1 MSYTVIARLLFALTP
16 MLPCAVLATESPTTS
31 DAGVTTLAESVIPAK
46 PIVTRAQLDAYLHDT
61 PAASSPLSW
70 LTPGAQRR
78 FLDSIIF
85 GEHGL
90 GGMSLDDL
98 SYELTREQAYTL
110 LRLFGAQNYA
120 IALDARSTPRPASDD
135 RQASTLESSYDRLIA
150 ASDTGE
156 DNTALTQT
164 LSRIY
169 AEQFTPFQTDAQRHA
184 LSDRDVEFL
193 FRAATTLAFHVTSQ
207 PSYLA
212 DMRSDFAEL
221 ARRHRVDRPHASNLY
236 EMLLTSHHAD
246 EARALLAAQPLIE
259 RNPAPVMHTA
269 SRIRDG
275 QPSLWIA
282 TPGTRK
288 RELVRFRFNIRA
300 PAQVV
305 VLASTGC
312 HFSRNAAR
320 DIEAD
325 PLLRELFRD
334 HAQWVTPPDEIT
346 AFDAVQDWNQTHPAL
361 RLGIAYDDATLPMVE
376 RFETPT
382 FYFLSHGAVVDKV
395 VGWPDEGN
403 LEAIRRG
410 LRKIDLMR

>member
-16 MLPCAVLATESPTTS
+16 MLPCAVLATESPTAP

-98 SYELTREQAYTL
+98 SYELTREQAYDL
-110 LRLFGAQNYA
+110 LHLFGAQSYA
-120 IALDARSTPRPASDD
+120 IALDARSTPRPAGDD
-135 RQASTLESSYDRLIA
+135 KQASLLESHFDQLIA
-150 ASDTGE
+150 ASETDEG
-156 DNTALTQT
+156 NTTQAQT
-164 LSRIY
+164 LNRIY
-169 AEQFTPFQTDAQRHA
+169 AEQFAPFQTDAQRHV
-184 LSDRDVEFL
+184 LGDRDVEFL
-193 FRAATTLAFHVTSQ
+193 FRAATTMTFRVTSQ
-207 PSYLA
+207 PNYLA

-221 ARRHRVDRPHASNLY
+221 VRRHRVDRPHASNLY
-236 EMLLTSHHAD
+236 DALITAHHVD
-246 EARALLAAQPLIE
+246 EARALLAAYPLID
-259 RNPAPVMHTA
+259 RSPAPAMRSST
-269 SRIRDG
+269 RIRDG
-275 QPSLWIA
+275 QPSLWIV
-282 TPGTRK
+282 TPGARK
-288 RELVRFRFNIRA
+288 RELVRFRFNIRT

-325 PLLRELFRD
+325 PQLRMLFRD
-334 HAQWVTPPDEIT
+334 YAQWVAPPDEVT
-346 AFDAVQDWNQTHPAL
+346 AFDAVQDWNQAHPTL
-361 RLGIAYDDATLPMVE
+361 RLGIAYDNATLPMVD

-382 FYFLSHGAVVDKV
+382 FYFLSHGTVVDKV

>member
-1 MSYTVIARLLFALTP
+1 MPYTAIARLLFALTP
-16 MLPCAVLATESPTTS
+16 ILPCAVLATESPTLS
-31 DAGVTTLAESVIPAK
+31 DAGVTTRAELVIPAK
-46 PIVTRAQLDAYLHDT
+46 PIATRAQLDTYLHDT

-78 FLDSIIF
+78 FLDSVVF
-85 GEHGL
+85 GQHGL
-90 GGMSLDDL
+90 GGMSLNDL

-120 IALDARSTPRPASDD
+120 LALDARSTPRPVGGDK
-135 RQASTLESSYDRLIA
+135 QASTLESHYDQLIV
-150 ASDTGE
+150 ASNQDEADATR
-156 DNTALTQT
+156 AHT
-164 LSRIY
+164 LNRIY
-169 AEQFTPFQTDAQRHA
+169 AEQFAPFQTDAQRHA
-184 LSDRDVEFL
+184 LGDRDVEFL
-193 FRAATTLAFHVTSQ
+193 FRAAATLAFRVTSQ
-207 PSYLA
+207 PNNLA

-221 ARRHRVDRPHASNLY
+221 ARRRRVDRPHASKLY
-236 EMLLTSHHAD
+236 DMLVTSHHAD
-246 EARALLAAQPLIE
+246 EARALLVAHPLIE
-259 RNPAPVMHTA
+259 RSPAPIMRTA
-269 SRIRDG
+269 TRIRDG

-288 RELVRFRFNIRA
+288 RELVRFRFNIHA

-325 PLLRELFRD
+325 PVLRELFRD
-334 HAQWVTPPDEIT
+334 HAQWVAPADEIT
-346 AFDAVQDWNQTHPAL
+346 AFDAVQAWNQAHPAL
-361 RLGIAYDDATLPMVE
+361 RLGIAYDDAALPMVE

-382 FYFLSHGAVVDKV
+382 FYFLSHGRVVDKV

-403 LEAIRRG
+403 LEAIRLG

>member
-1 MSYTVIARLLFALTP
+1 MSYTVIARLLFVLTP
-16 MLPCAVLATESPTTS
+16 MLPCAVLATEPPTAS
-31 DAGVTTLAESVIPAK
+31 DADVTIRAEPVIPAK

-78 FLDSIIF
+78 FLDSMVF

-98 SYELTREQAYTL
+98 SYELTREQAYDL
-110 LRLFGAQNYA
+110 LRLFGAQSYA
-120 IALDARSTPRPASDD
+120 IDLDARSTPRPAGDD
-135 RQASTLESSYDRLIA
+135 KQVSTLESRYDQLIA
-150 ASDTGE
+150 AADQGD
-156 DNTALTQT
+156 DNATHTQN
-164 LSRIY
+164 LKHIY
-169 AEQFTPFQTDAQRHA
+169 TEQFAPFQTDAQRHV

-193 FRAATTLAFHVTSQ
+193 FRAATTLAFRITSQ
-207 PSYLA
+207 PDYLA

-221 ARRHRVDRPHASNLY
+221 AHRHRIDRPHAGNLY
-236 EMLLTSHHAD
+236 NALITAHHVD
-246 EARALLAAQPLIE
+246 EARALRAAYPLVE
-259 RNPAPVMHTA
+259 RSPAPVMRSST
-269 SRIRDG
+269 RIRDG
-275 QPSLWIA
+275 QPSLWIV
-282 TPGTRK
+282 TPGARK
-288 RELVRFRFNIRA
+288 RELVRFRFNIRT

-312 HFSRNAAR
+312 HFSQNAAR

-325 PLLRELFRD
+325 LQLREVFRD
-334 HAQWVTPPDEIT
+334 YAQWVAPASEVT
-346 AFDAVQDWNQTHPAL
+346 AFDAVQAWNQAHPTL

-376 RFETPT
+376 RFDTPT
-382 FYFLSHGAVVDKV
+382 FYFLSHGRIIDKV
-395 VGWPDEGN
+395 IGWPEGGN

>member
-1 MSYTVIARLLFALTP
+1 MSYTAIARLLFALTP
-16 MLPCAVLATESPTTS
+16 ILPRAVLAAKSPTS
-31 DAGVTTLAESVIPAK
+31 PDAGVTTSAELVIPAK
-46 PIVTRAQLDAYLHDT
+46 PLATRAQLDIYLHDT
-61 PAASSPLSW
+61 TATSSPLSW

-78 FLDSIIF
+78 FLDSLVF
-85 GEHGL
+85 GQRGL

-110 LRLFGAQNYA
+110 LRLFGEQNYA
-120 IALDARSTPRPASDD
+120 IALDARSTPRAAGDD
-135 RQASTLESSYDRLIA
+135 KQASTLESPYDQLIT
-150 ASDTGE
+150 ASEKD
-156 DNTALTQT
+156 DDYDAQAPILN
-164 LSRIY
+164 RIY
-169 AEQFTPFQTDAQRHA
+169 VEQFAPFQTDAQRHA
-184 LSDRDVEFL
+184 LGDRDVEFL
-193 FRAATTLAFHVTSQ
+193 FRAATTLAFRMNNQ
-207 PSYLA
+207 PNYLV

-221 ARRHRVDRPHASNLY
+221 ERRHRVDRPHASKLY
-236 EMLLTSHHAD
+236 DMLLTTHHAD
-246 EARALLAAQPLIE
+246 EASALLAAHPLIE
-259 RNPAPVMHTA
+259 RSPTPIMRTA

-275 QPSLWIA
+275 QASLWIA

-288 RELVRFRFNIRA
+288 RELVRFRFNIRT
-300 PAQVV
+300 PSQVV

-325 PLLRELFRD
+325 PMLRELFRD
-334 HAQWVTPPDEIT
+334 HAQWVAPPDEIT
-346 AFDAVQDWNQTHPAL
+346 AFDAVQDWNREHPAL
-361 RLGIAYDDATLPMVE
+361 RLGIAYDNAALPMVE

-382 FYFLSHGAVVDKV
+382 FYFLSHGTVVDTV